1 MMEKK
6 KIKSKY
12 PSQLAWLIIISS
24 LSQVIGGNASFID
37 TVLKLGIIG
46 VFSLIAI
53 KGRDVLNIS
62 VFFMAYIFL
71 FLLSNL
77 STIIVNKVG
86 IVSGIIEVFTVL
98 LLFFLFCEKPKNI
111 NGATESDIMQFY
123 KLYAYFMLFACVY
136 SMIINIGS
144 LTNIFSLS
152 LYAVDEVRSIFDN
165 KNTFGMYLLFGS
177 LACMFLHAQTKEKKW
192 LQISALFILNELM
205 AMCRTAMLLSVAIFI
220 VSLVVTRKHPVR
232 NIVLVAIASV
242 FVLLIIEKV
251 PVLNSYF
258 FGNVF
263 GNVDSMDTRAQY
275 IENMLPLIRE
285 RYALV
290 GYGTEKAITLAAVY
304 TGNKYYHNTY
314 LYLTI
319 SGGLFKLLLFALIV
333 LKSAATSARVL
344 KKDRVLGIMLL
355 VSIVCY
361 LVYAYIESFALFD
374 TPVISMVATIFAV
387 SMPILFEKA
396 LSGNANSYKKAKRK
410 RI

>member
-6 KIKSKY
+6 KMKSKY

-24 LSQVIGGNASFID
+24 LSQVMGGNESFID

-71 FLLSNL
+71 FLISNL

-98 LLFFLFCEKPKNI
+98 LLFFLFYEKSKNI
-111 NGATESDIMQFY
+111 KGVTESDVMQFY
-123 KLYAYFMLFACVY
+123 KLYAYFMVIACVY
-136 SMIINIGS
+136 NMIVNFRS
-144 LTNIFSLS
+144 LANIFSLS
-152 LYAVDEVRSIFDN
+152 LYAADEVRSIFDN

-192 LQISALFILNELM
+192 LPISALFILNELM

-220 VSLVVTRKHPVR
+220 VSLAVTRKHPSR
-232 NIVLVAIASV
+232 NIVLVVIAS
-242 FVLLIIEKV
+242 FFTLLMIEKV

-275 IENMLPLIRE
+275 IENMIPLIRG

-290 GYGTEKAITLAAVY
+290 GYGPEKATTLAAVY

-319 SGGLFKLLLFALIV
+319 SGGLFKFSLFALV
-333 LKSAATSARVL
+333 VAKTVATSVRIL

-355 VSIVCY
+355 VSVVCY
-361 LVYAYIESFALFD
+361 LAYAYIECFALLD
-374 TPVISMVATIFAV
+374 TPVISMVATIFTV
-387 SMPILFEKA
+387 SMPILFENA
-396 LSGNANSYKKAKRK
+396 LSGQANSYKRMKRK